1 MQLLA
6 DRRCGRLSAGAEVD
20 VAEFVH
26 ESLPELWAA
35 LSEQFGTDSEL
46 AARGTVA
53 QAPTAELGENGNELN
68 RCFGEAV
75 ARAGPSACPRG

>member
-1 MQLLA
+1 MN
-6 DRRCGRLSAGAEVD
+6 RCQSCGPPCSSSSARTLSC
-20 VAEFVH
+20 
-26 ESLPELWAA
+26 
-35 LSEQFGTDSEL
+35 

-75 ARAGPSACPRG
+75 ARALARARVLAGEQCYFDEALESVGEDVGGDSLL